1 MMSRTSQMRQADGG
15 EESGCS
21 NCVPQVSQTARSPD
35 SKFIVDFD
43 TVLYNCCAVGI
54 RMLGHDAMFM

>member
-1 MMSRTSQMRQADGG
+1 MRQADGG